1 MVKRVATFLHSPLAV
16 VLSLGLGILTGIY
29 FPDLAHALSPVSK
42 MYIDLL
48 KMIILPLIV
57 SSIILSL
64 RSIIHDPKAG
74 TYLAKVIAAVVLVSL
89 ASVAIGGSLTVTV
102 RPGEISDPET
112 RAAFG
117 HIVSKDTIS
126 TELQMNLR
134 KDIAPSSEARLLE
147 RLVALV
153 PSNIFEALASGDTVK
168 VLIFALVFGLAMG
181 RVPFAV
187 SDPLAHSLDTVYRS
201 CIILT
206 RWFNLILPFATYAM
220 ISEQTAVVG
229 LRTFRLMFDF
239 VSVVGLVA
247 VVLGSASVFV
257 VAMRSKRSP
266 WQVLR
271 AYQDVAMMAIATR
284 SSVTCIPAMIDL
296 LTERL
301 SFRRD
306 VIELLVPL
314 LTALVR
320 AGPIVLYV
328 VGPIFVAQ
336 LYGRALTV
344 GDLAFIGILAAL
356 LGPATSGMAG
366 ITIVA
371 QVGIICGYLGL
382 PFEAAFVL
390 FASVDA
396 VTDTLRT
403 LILVFTIS
411 AATAAIAPTEPHPE
425 HVYAPEEVIPPEPV
439 APRVAS

>member
-1 MVKRVATFLHSPLAV
+1 
-16 VLSLGLGILTGIY
+16 
-29 FPDLAHALSPVSK
+29 
-42 MYIDLL
+42 
-48 KMIILPLIV
+48 
-57 SSIILSL
+57 
-64 RSIIHDPKAG
+64 
-74 TYLAKVIAAVVLVSL
+74 
-89 ASVAIGGSLTVTV
+89 
-102 RPGEISDPET
+102 
-112 RAAFG
+112 
-117 HIVSKDTIS
+117 
-126 TELQMNLR
+126 
-134 KDIAPSSEARLLE
+134 
-147 RLVALV
+147 
-153 PSNIFEALASGDTVK
+153 
-168 VLIFALVFGLAMG
+168 
-181 RVPFAV
+181 
-187 SDPLAHSLDTVYRS
+187 
-201 CIILT
+201 
-206 RWFNLILPFATYAM
+206 
-220 ISEQTAVVG
+220 
-229 LRTFRLMFDF
+229 
-239 VSVVGLVA
+239 
-247 VVLGSASVFV
+247 
-257 VAMRSKRSP
+257 
-266 WQVLR
+266 
-271 AYQDVAMMAIATR
+271 MMAIATR

-306 VIELLVPL
+306 VVELLVPL

-336 LYGRALTV
+336 LYGRALSV

-411 AATAAIAPTEPHPE
+411 AATAAIAPIEPHPE